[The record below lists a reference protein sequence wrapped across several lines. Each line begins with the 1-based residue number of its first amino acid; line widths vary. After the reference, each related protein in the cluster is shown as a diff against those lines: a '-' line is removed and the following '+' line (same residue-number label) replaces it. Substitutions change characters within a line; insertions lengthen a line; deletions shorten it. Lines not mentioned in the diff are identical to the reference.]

1 MSARIDFCKIRNGCE
16 FEVLSEYDPIVACCA
31 SPFAAVFDRHPLV
44 RVSHTTVFPASLKY
58 VDRAV
63 VRGKLIK
70 RE

>member
-1 MSARIDFCKIRNGCE
+1 MGREFDVSLDIDLQI
-16 FEVLSEYDPIVACCA
+16 ACCA
-31 SPFAAVFDRHPLV
+31 SPIAAVNDRHPLF